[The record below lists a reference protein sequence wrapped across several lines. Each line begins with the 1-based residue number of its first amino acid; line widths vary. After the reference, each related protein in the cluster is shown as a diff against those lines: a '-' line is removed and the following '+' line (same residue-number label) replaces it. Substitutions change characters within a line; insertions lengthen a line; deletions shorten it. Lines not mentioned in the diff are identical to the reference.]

1 MTKLGPLAR
10 LAVAAVIVL
19 TATTAVA
26 HYGAWTA
33 VLAFVLATLALAGL
47 AWLVAIATEQV
58 GEHLGP
64 AATGLLQASV
74 GNLPE
79 LFVVIFALR
88 AGERVVAQSAIV
100 GSLFA
105 NSLLVLGIVLIVGAL
120 RRGAGGVM
128 RFDPRITRA
137 TATMLFVC
145 LFAIVLVAL
154 SLASGGAVAHH
165 VDAISVIAAALLLT
179 VYLSWIVPHVRGER
193 RGEAPLAAKL
203 SLASAVAL
211 LLIAGTAS
219 GFVSDWFVDALRP
232 AIGQLHISPAF
243 AGLVI
248 VALAGNAVEN
258 AVGISLAAK
267 GRSDLAISV
276 VVSSVAQIAAFLFP
290 LLVLISFAF
299 HTHLTF
305 ALPGIYIGALAL
317 SAVAVWQITDDGE
330 ARVFEGWA
338 LIAIYAILAV
348 IAIYE

>member
-1 MTKLGPLAR
+1 MTALGRVAR
-10 LAVAAVIVL
+10 IGVLAVILL
-19 TATTAVA
+19 TACTAVA
-26 HYGAWTA
+26 HFAGWPSVSTFAI
-33 VLAFVLATLALAGL
+33 ATVALAAL
-47 AWLVAIATEQV
+47 AWLVAVATEQV

-64 AATGLLQASV
+64 SATGLLQASV

-105 NSLLVLGIVLIVGAL
+105 NALLVLGLVFLVGAL
-120 RRGAGGVM
+120 RRDAGGVM
-128 RFDPRITRA
+128 CFNPRIIRA

-154 SLASGGAVAHH
+154 SLQGGGDVARHVNLISAVAA
-165 VDAISVIAAALLLT
+165 VLLLT
-179 VYLSWIVPHVRGER
+179 VYLAWVIPHVRGEHR
-193 RGEAPLAAKL
+193 PTAGTPKLTLAAAL
-203 SLASAVAL
+203 MLLVVA
-211 LLIAGTAS
+211 GVTA

-232 AIGQLHISPAF
+232 AITQLHISQAF

-258 AVGISLAAK
+258 AVGVSLAAK
-267 GRSDLAISV
+267 GRSDLAVSV
-276 VVSSVAQIAAFLFP
+276 VVSSVAQIAAFLLP
-290 LLVLISFAF
+290 LLILVSFAF

-305 ALPGIYIGALAL
+305 NLPGIYIGALAL
-317 SAVAVWQITDDGE
+317 TAIAVWQITDDGE
-330 ARVFEGWA
+330 ARAFEGWA

-348 IAIYE
+348 ITIYE